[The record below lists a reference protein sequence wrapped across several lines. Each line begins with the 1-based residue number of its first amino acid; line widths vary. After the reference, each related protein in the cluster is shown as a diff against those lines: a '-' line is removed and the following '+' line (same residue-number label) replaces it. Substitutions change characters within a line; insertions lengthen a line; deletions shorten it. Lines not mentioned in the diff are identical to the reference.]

1 MDIRSDQEKAEAKD
15 INLDS
20 EPSTPYPPNATDT
33 SKTTPLIDSDDEIEA
48 TDKLLEEYYDAKIDH
63 KHPEFPMIQET
74 VKEELKYL
82 LLSIYLFI
90 KSKPPYSSVNYI
102 FIAKVAGSEMRQQ
115 NYKDTSEQ
123 STPQVNNDKPINP
136 KSLLHKEDAS

>member
-1 MDIRSDQEKAEAKD
+1 M
-15 INLDS
+15 
-20 EPSTPYPPNATDT
+20 
-33 SKTTPLIDSDDEIEA
+33 
-48 TDKLLEEYYDAKIDH
+48 EEYYDAKIDH